1 MDGIL
6 FYWMSWIV
14 WVIVMYFI
22 PKTVPFRFDF
32 LFHLLAVMVLAGYN
46 LEVFLLSIHMSG
58 IYLIFILCVYIRK
71 QSIIKIIELISGCL
85 IITLAYASFQLFSM
99 LDPIWLIM
107 KPSYLLCIFLNY
119 LILLLFK
126 NWKHRLF
133 VLLVG
138 LIMGDLVY
146 SGLLVYHS
154 LFYEALTYAWHDNAV
169 LILCAN
175 IVWRLLEL
183 MSRYIFSSSQSR
195 FLSKQRKGN
204 FNQ

>member
-14 WVIVMYFI
+14 WVIVMFFI

-32 LFHLLAVMVLAGYN
+32 LFHLLAVMVLAGYK
-46 LEVFLLSIHMSG
+46 LEVSLLSVQLSG
-58 IYLIFILCVYIRK
+58 LYLLFILCVYIRK
-71 QSIIKIIELISGCL
+71 LSIIKLMELICGSL
-85 IITLAYASFQLFSM
+85 IITLAYASFQLFSL

-107 KPSYLLCIFLNY
+107 KPSYLMCIFLNY

-133 VLLVG
+133 VLLIG
-138 LIMGDLVY
+138 LIMGDIIY

-154 LFYEALTYAWHDNAV
+154 LPYAALTYAWHDDAV
-169 LILCAN
+169 LILGSN
-175 IVWRLLEL
+175 ILWRILEL
-183 MSRYIFSSSQSR
+183 VGQYIYLSSQSR
-195 FLSKQRKGN
+195 VISKQRKEN

>member
-46 LEVFLLSIHMSG
+46 LEVSLLSIHMSG
-58 IYLIFILCVYIRK
+58 LYLIFILCVYIRK

-119 LILLLFK
+119 LILILFK

-154 LFYEALTYAWHDNAV
+154 LSYEALTYAWHDNTV

-175 IVWRLLEL
+175 VVWRLLEL
-183 MSRYIFSSSQSR
+183 MSRYIFLSSQSR
-195 FLSKQRKGN
+195 LLSKQRKGN

>member
-46 LEVFLLSIHMSG
+46 LEVSLLSIHMSG
-58 IYLIFILCVYIRK
+58 LYLIFILCVYIRK
-71 QSIIKIIELISGCL
+71 ESIIKIIELISGCL

-183 MSRYIFSSSQSR
+183 MSRYIISSSQSR